1 MQLALQHN
9 GLQYLLSRTAACGE
23 DCYRAQLAMV
33 LISAFFTIYRIIA
46 AMVLTMVLTVHYCE
60 ATALQIHLAVEG
72 NRLGEREMTTP
83 GGSES

>member
-46 AMVLTMVLTVHYCE
+46 AMVL
-60 ATALQIHLAVEG
+60 G
-72 NRLGEREMTTP
+72 
-83 GGSES
+83 

>member
-1 MQLALQHN
+1 MQLASQHN

-33 LISAFFTIYRIIA
+33 LISAFFYYVPHHCSNGAR
-46 AMVLTMVLTVHYCE
+46 LTVHYCE

-72 NRLGEREMTTP
+72 NRLGEMEMTTP